1 VGDKNIQ
8 WHLETAVKKIR
19 TNKKEVD
26 FSMRNFDYQ
35 TPTRLIF
42 GEGVISK
49 LPEVMKPLGK
59 KLLFTYGSGSIKK
72 IGLYDTVK
80 ELLADFEIYELS
92 DIQPNPKYD
101 PSVIDGVKICK
112 ENGIDAILA
121 VGGGSVLDCSKAIAA
136 GAKYDGDP
144 WDLISYQAFASDAL
158 PIVDIITLA
167 ATGSEYDC
175 GGVISR
181 TDTNDKIGYVDP
193 HLFPVA
199 SFLDPTYTFSVSKK
213 QTAAGCADAMNH
225 VMEQYFTEDTT
236 LLNDGICEAAL
247 KSLMANAKAAIENP
261 SDYRARAEMM
271 LCCTYGCNGILALGN
286 SSSGWPCHAIE
297 HALSAYYDITHG
309 EGLAIITPRWMKY
322 ILSDRTVDRFVKYG
336 VNVFG
341 IDKTLDKYEIA
352 NQAIEAT
359 YHFFESIGIPM
370 HLKDVGIDDS
380 RLEEMANH
388 IAHDGGGVGLAK
400 AYVPL
405 NQDDLVK
412 ILTESL

>member
-1 VGDKNIQ
+1 MQ
-8 WHLETAVKKIR
+8 
-19 TNKKEVD
+19 
-26 FSMRNFDYQ
+26 NFDYQ

-42 GEGVISK
+42 GEGVITK
-49 LPEVMKPLGK
+49 LPEVMEPFGK
-59 KLLFTYGSGSIKK
+59 KILLTYGSGSIKK
-72 IGLYDTVK
+72 IGLYDKVK
-80 ELLADFEIYELS
+80 ELLRDFEIYELS

-101 PSVIDGVKICK
+101 PSVLDGVKICK
-112 ENGIDAILA
+112 ENDIDVILA

-144 WDLISYQAFASDAL
+144 WDLISYKVFAKDAL
-158 PIVDIITLA
+158 PIVDILTLA

-181 TDTNDKIGYVDP
+181 TETNDKIGYLDP
-193 HLFPVA
+193 HLFPVC
-199 SFLDPTYTFSVSKK
+199 SFLDPTYTFTVSKK

-236 LLNDGICEAAL
+236 LLNDGICEAEFR
-247 KSLMANAKAAIENP
+247 SLMANAKAAIANP
-261 SDYRARAEMM
+261 EDYRARAEMM

-286 SSSGWPCHAIE
+286 SPSGWPCHAIE

-341 IDKTLDKYEIA
+341 IDANLDKFEIA
-352 NQAIEAT
+352 NRAIDET
-359 YHFFESIGIPM
+359 YNFFESIGIPM
-370 HLKDVGIDDS
+370 HLKEVGIDDS
-380 RLEEMANH
+380 RIGEMAHH
-388 IAHDGGGVGLAK
+388 IAVNEGLDK

-405 NQDDLVK
+405 LEEDLVK
-412 ILTESL
+412 ILTDSL